1 MNTGT
6 WSAVEQPITPEP
18 GYPADGHSTLAP
30 CNLDTAAA
38 YCTRMDAE
46 RMLLQKY
53 HFTAMGDMLGAL
65 AHQWRQPLNALA
77 VMVQNIQDAAEYDDL
92 TPELINSTVRTSMQ
106 QIQLMSKTI
115 DHFREFF
122 RTDLPNGWFHI
133 VSAVE
138 ELTFLLESKFASHG
152 VRLHFVSELSDADS
166 MGCGRKSDLNQVLVN
181 LLLNAY
187 DAVVSQAS
195 GTYLGGDVTIR
206 LRKVQGDLVVQVED
220 TGGGIPDALRDRIFE
235 PYFTTKEQGKGIG
248 MGLYIARTVVEQN
261 MGGSIL
267 AINSDEG
274 AVFVI
279 SLPVG

>member
-1 MNTGT
+1 MNTGR
-6 WSAVEQPITPEP
+6 WSAVDPSATTIP
-18 GYPADGHSTLAP
+18 GYVAGYSTLAP
-30 CNLDTAAA
+30 CNLNTAAA

-46 RMLLQKY
+46 RLLLQKY

-77 VMVQNIQDAAEYDDL
+77 IMVQNIQDAAEYDDL
-92 TPELINSTVRTSMQ
+92 TQELIASTVSTSMQ

-152 VRLHFVSELSDADS
+152 VRLRLVSELSDADS
-166 MGCGRKSDLNQVLVN
+166 MVCGCKSDLNQVLVN

-187 DAVVSQAS
+187 DAVVTQSSEAYS
-195 GTYLGGDVTIR
+195 GGEVTIR
-206 LRKVQGDLVVQVED
+206 LRKLDEMITVQVED
-220 TGGGIPDALRDRIFE
+220 TGGGIPEDLCDRIFE

-248 MGLYIARTVVEQN
+248 MGLYIAKTVVEQN

-267 AINSDEG
+267 AINGDEG
-274 AVFVI
+274 ALFVV